1 LETLGPVEID
11 YKQLTMTFRIGEV
24 RHTLQ
29 GLGWEADVSS
39 IKVLHNKECVGLQR
53 MGFFFQIQPLKNTLS
68 TNTYPPA
75 IQCLLEE
82 FAEVFAPNPSL
93 PPQRQ
98 HDHKIPL
105 QPSTGLVSV
114 HPYKYPYC

>member
-29 GLGWEADVSS
+29 GLGWEAEVSS

-53 MGFFFQIQPLKNTLS
+53 MGFFFQIQPLKTRFQQIHTLQRS
-68 TNTYPPA
+68 NVSWRSLQRSSPLTPVF
-75 IQCLLEE
+75 LLNANMTIR
-82 FAEVFAPNPSL
+82 FHSSL
-93 PPQRQ
+93 AQVQ
-98 HDHKIPL
+98 
-105 QPSTGLVSV
+105 
-114 HPYKYPYC
+114 